1 MRWLDGIIDSMDM
14 SLNELRD
21 REKGREAWHAA
32 VLWSQRAIYD
42 LVTKQYKLL
51 LEADILGLSFQDLV
65 PPNSL

>member
-1 MRWLDGIIDSMDM
+1 MDKIYSKLQEM
-14 SLNELRD
+14 VKD
-21 REKGREAWHAA
+21 KVTCHAA